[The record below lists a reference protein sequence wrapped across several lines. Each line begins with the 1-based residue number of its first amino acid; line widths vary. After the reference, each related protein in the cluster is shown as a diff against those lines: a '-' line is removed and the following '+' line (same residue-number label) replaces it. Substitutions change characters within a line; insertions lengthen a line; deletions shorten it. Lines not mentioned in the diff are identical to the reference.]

1 MTNAVTGNVTVQY
14 VLVAG
19 TATSGIDYTYTGGTA
34 TITAGSTGTTIA
46 ITTIEDAIYEG
57 TESFQIILS
66 NVGGSASLLD
76 GTGVATITDD
86 DSAPTI
92 SVNDTTISEGDAGS
106 FAVTLTNAVTG
117 NVTVQYVLVAGTAT
131 SGVDYTYTGGT
142 ATITAGS
149 TGTTIAITTIE
160 DAIYEGTESFQIILS
175 NVGGSASLL
184 DGTGVAT
191 ITDDDSAPTIS
202 VNDTTISEGDA
213 GSFAVTL
220 TNAVT

>member
-1 MTNAVTGNVTVQY
+1 M
-14 VLVAG
+14 
-19 TATSGIDYTYTGGTA
+19 
-34 TITAGSTGTTIA
+34 
-46 ITTIEDAIYEG
+46 
-57 TESFQIILS
+57 S

-117 NVTVQYVLVAGTAT
+117 NVTVEYVLVAGTAT

-149 TGTTIAITTIE
+149 TGTTIAVNTIE
-160 DAIYEGTESFQIILS
+160 DLVYETDETFQIILS

-191 ITDDDSAPTIS
+191 ITNDDGLPNVSSI
-202 VNDTTISEGDA
+202 
-213 GSFAVTL
+213 
-220 TNAVT
+220 

>member
-14 VLVAG
+14 VLVAA
-19 TATSGIDYTYTGGTA
+19 TATSGVDYTYTGGTA

-46 ITTIEDAIYEG
+46 ITTIEDTIYEG

-142 ATITAGS
+142 ATIVAGS

-160 DAIYEGTESFQIILS
+160 DAIYE
-175 NVGGSASLL
+175 
-184 DGTGVAT
+184 
-191 ITDDDSAPTIS
+191 
-202 VNDTTISEGDA
+202 
-213 GSFAVTL
+213 
-220 TNAVT
+220 

>member
-1 MTNAVTGNVTVQY
+1 M
-14 VLVAG
+14 
-19 TATSGIDYTYTGGTA
+19 
-34 TITAGSTGTTIA
+34 
-46 ITTIEDAIYEG
+46 
-57 TESFQIILS
+57 S

-117 NVTVQYVLVAGTAT
+117 NVTVSYVLVGGTAT

-160 DAIYEGTESFQIILS
+160 DAIYERTENFQIILS
-175 NVGGSASLL
+175 NVGRSASLL
-184 DGTGVAT
+184 DGTGITT
-191 ITDDDSAPTIS
+191 ITNNDSAPTIS
-202 VNDTTISEGDA
+202 INDTTISEGN
-213 GSFAVTL
+213 T
-220 TNAVT
+220 